1 MPEGKLIAGKEKSGF
16 PVAFLAGAGIVLL
29 LIAGVYL
36 LTQPAPSGGSQARA
50 RLPMGAVEQAYA
62 RNIHFV
68 DLKMSRVANFLNQ
81 EVTLLFGVVSNDG
94 QRSVQDMEVTV
105 EFRDQLNQVVLRET
119 HRLLGARAAP
129 LPPGQRREFELTF
142 EHMPADWNRQYPTI
156 RVRGLV
162 LE

>member
-1 MPEGKLIAGKEKSGF
+1 MPDGKKSGF

-36 LTQPAPSGGSQARA
+36 LTKPAPSGGSPARA
-50 RLPMGAVEQAYA
+50 LPMGAVEQAYA
-62 RNIHFV
+62 QNIHFV

-94 QRSVQDMEVTV
+94 QRSVRDMEVTV

-119 HRLLGARAAP
+119 HRPLGVRAAP